1 MSAKRG
7 TSLWLRLWSNSSFMR
22 CKRNHRVLFAVC
34 SISQTRSNILFRQLR
49 IIVDDFP
56 PAHSRGNPPEHVT
69 DRNAQPA
76 HGRLSAALARLD
88 GDKLTVIHVYF
99 DASMSPVL

>member
-1 MSAKRG
+1 M
-7 TSLWLRLWSNSSFMR
+7 
-22 CKRNHRVLFAVC
+22 
-34 SISQTRSNILFRQLR
+34 ISRQL
-49 IIVDDFP
+49 I
-56 PAHSRGNPPEHVT
+56 PAAIHPSTSPTVMRNP
-69 DRNAQPA
+69 